1 MTKEPKKEIRTI
13 KKGLTGWVANYGNI
27 WVKGDSE
34 LDVKEKIKQ
43 KIKEQEQEQEYF
55 IMDWGK

>member
-1 MTKEPKKEIRTI
+1 MIKEPKKEIKII
-13 KKGLTGWVANYGNI
+13 KKSLTGWVANYGNI

-34 LDVKEKIKQ
+34 SDVKEKIKQ

-55 IMDWGK
+55 IIDWGK

>member
-1 MTKEPKKEIRTI
+1 MNQKKEIRAI

-27 WVKGDSE
+27 WVNGNSE
-34 LDVKEKIKQ
+34 QDVIEKIKQ

-55 IMDWGK
+55 IIDWGK